1 MHHTRSTGSGKEE
14 AWSTQGKEEAS
25 LGQEV
30 TLRVVPL
37 FLLVLPFM
45 GAEHTAAIDYL
56 AKTFAT
62 PFIVVAS
69 GPKRARSGSQ
79 ERGASVLENR
89 DSSLKQCC

>member
-45 GAEHTAAIDYL
+45 GAEHTDAIAYL
-56 AKTFAT
+56 AKHLQHLSYWW
-62 PFIVVAS
+62 PVVPKERDL
-69 GPKRARSGSQ
+69 GPKNIVWQLSP
-79 ERGASVLENR
+79 
-89 DSSLKQCC
+89 SL